1 MDSSVQYPHYGL
13 WILLEN
19 GYSLEAGPLE
29 NQLFG
34 ANMFYG
40 PRDSY
45 MSKGQNQPGW
55 GVPTHLGFS
64 EFKMAARS
72 SEK

>member
-1 MDSSVQYPHYGL
+1 MLCFCEIYDT
-13 WILLEN
+13 
-19 GYSLEAGPLE
+19 SLEAEPLE

-34 ANMFYG
+34 ANMFCG